1 MVLELILLSVVIGS
15 NNFAAS
21 LALGSLGQVDRKWR
35 IVAVFGVFEF
45 VVPLLGLWAGQ
56 QTARNL
62 GDIVSRL
69 GPALRGLLG
78 LWTIIAAFSSRED
91 AERMA
96 RRVTCWQGLIALAA
110 GLSFDNM
117 VAGFSLGLG
126 NREPLMLA
134 ASIAAFAMVF
144 SYIGLR
150 LGNLAHTGH
159 RQAARIATGILL
171 LGLATA
177 LALGLV

>member
-1 MVLELILLSVVIGS
+1 MSRVPSVWV
-15 NNFAAS
+15 AA
-21 LALGSLGQVDRKWR
+21 
-35 IVAVFGVFEF
+35 
-45 VVPLLGLWAGQ
+45 
-56 QTARNL
+56 
-62 GDIVSRL
+62 
-69 GPALRGLLG
+69 
-78 LWTIIAAFSSRED
+78 
-91 AERMA
+91 
-96 RRVTCWQGLIALAA
+96 IALAA